1 MRDLAASGVAGFVSG
16 FLRYG
21 LPFAYGAFTIDWI
34 ADLPRGHAGPLVM
47 AVWAFS
53 LICVIVAI
61 SSLGRWLEKRIEAYA
76 SSSTSQ

>member
-1 MRDLAASGVAGFVSG
+1 MRDIAAAGVAGLVSG

-21 LPFAYGAFTIDWI
+21 LPLAYGAFSIDWI
-34 ADLPRGHAGPLVM
+34 ADLPRGHAGPTVM

-53 LICVIVAI
+53 LLCVIVATGRF
-61 SSLGRWLEKRIEAYA
+61 GRWLEKRIEAYA